1 MVAQYARPERIGPDA
16 SRRERRQSSREH
28 GDEVAVVR
36 HDSSTGSAVAQV
48 SIDVACLV
56 TVEGA
61 ENVGGGVRCDV
72 VHGGTG

>member
-1 MVAQYARPERIGPDA
+1 
-16 SRRERRQSSREH
+16 
-28 GDEVAVVR
+28 
-36 HDSSTGSAVAQV
+36 V